1 MTTATRAARKGQ
13 HTHRADTPAASPLT
27 GLGSLIRLY
36 GRLCRRQII
45 IWTLAMLVMVPAS
58 VIAMDDAY
66 PDQEA
71 LDARAM
77 LLDNPSAVMMTG
89 PAFAQDDYTFW
100 AMVANE
106 LMLYVLIAVAIM
118 SVLMM
123 VRLTRAEEEAGR
135 LELIRSLPTGRLAPP
150 TAGLLIVA
158 TANLLVGLAVTV
170 GVLAVDGPAVGS
182 LALGAATALTGMVF
196 AAIAL
201 VTAQLTEHSG
211 TASGLALGALA
222 LAFMVRGVG
231 DVIERQGSWLS
242 WFSPFAW
249 AQQTR
254 VYVDL
259 RWWPLTVSLAVIVA
273 GLVIAGALSRR
284 RDVGAGLRPA
294 SAGPEQAS
302 SVLLAPGGLAGR
314 LVTPMM
320 LAWAI
325 GLSLFATA
333 FGALAS
339 SLDDMVADMPAV
351 SEWAPIDLDDL
362 TTSFAAFVLMMLALG
377 PIGLVV
383 AGVLRL
389 RTEEQEGRLAGA
401 LLAGSSRTRIAL
413 LWLLVVALEAFVV
426 QVLLGLGVGLGVWQA
441 TGEPRWVGEMT
452 AASLAYLPAIA
463 LFAAL
468 ALALYG
474 LRLRLAGLAW
484 ALMLWTSIVTLLGDL
499 LGLPDWARSIS
510 PLHHVPLAPDA
521 EVEAWPLIVMGVL
534 AVLLS
539 VIGLLGLRR
548 RDMVAG

>member
-1 MTTATRAARKGQ
+1 
-13 HTHRADTPAASPLT
+13 
-27 GLGSLIRLY
+27 
-36 GRLCRRQII
+36 
-45 IWTLAMLVMVPAS
+45 
-58 VIAMDDAY
+58 
-66 PDQEA
+66 
-71 LDARAM
+71 
-77 LLDNPSAVMMTG
+77 
-89 PAFAQDDYTFW
+89 
-100 AMVANE
+100 
-106 LMLYVLIAVAIM
+106 
-118 SVLMM
+118 
-123 VRLTRAEEEAGR
+123 
-135 LELIRSLPTGRLAPP
+135 PP

-302 SVLLAPGGLAGR
+302 SVLLAGGLAGR

-320 LAWAI
+320 LAWAV

-383 AGVLRL
+383 AGVL
-389 RTEEQEGRLAGA
+389 
-401 LLAGSSRTRIAL
+401 
-413 LWLLVVALEAFVV
+413 
-426 QVLLGLGVGLGVWQA
+426 
-441 TGEPRWVGEMT
+441 
-452 AASLAYLPAIA
+452 
-463 LFAAL
+463 
-468 ALALYG
+468 
-474 LRLRLAGLAW
+474 
-484 ALMLWTSIVTLLGDL
+484 
-499 LGLPDWARSIS
+499 
-510 PLHHVPLAPDA
+510 
-521 EVEAWPLIVMGVL
+521 
-534 AVLLS
+534 
-539 VIGLLGLRR
+539 
-548 RDMVAG
+548 